1 MTVNLLTYFSVVADV
16 VNTRWKHNIVTVI
29 LKGYI
34 TINLIGS
41 IFKNLTFK
49 LFFVIIHFVL

>member
-16 VNTRWKHNIVTVI
+16 VNIVTVI

>member
-16 VNTRWKHNIVTVI
+16 VNNGNHNIVTVI